1 MIEVILL
8 GMTRG
13 SRVGGWKGKEA
24 EGRKGEERGGKGR
37 RVKHENLIFFF
48 LTGLR
53 ILMTHRASLTM
64 FMPSNTSL
72 YLPLPTLRT
81 TS

>member
-1 MIEVILL
+1 MDGWGRKL
-8 GMTRG
+8 RG
-13 SRVGGWKGKEA
+13 GK
-24 EGRKGEERGGKGR
+24 GRKGEERGGEGR